1 MEFLQSA
8 NPVIYVVAVVIGTMF
23 FVPGS
28 ISMMVGGFLY
38 GFSWGFVWAAIGIA
52 VGAQAAFESGRWVAR
67 PWVSKKL
74 DASPRMRAIA
84 AALNNEAFL
93 IVFLSRLS
101 LPIPY
106 NLLNYL
112 YGATP
117 VRASTYGIATAL
129 GMLPAVALY
138 VYLGTVARDLEQI
151 VSGEA
156 TPSEL
161 GYWILAAG
169 TVAIIAVMW
178 VIHRT
183 AAKALNKH
191 IDEEVESTT

>member
-1 MEFLQSA
+1 MDFLQAA
-8 NPVIYVVAVVIGTMF
+8 NPAVYVIIVVIATML

-28 ISMMVGGFLY
+28 ISMMIGGFLY
-38 GFSWGFVWAAIGIA
+38 GFGWGFVWAAIGIA
-52 VGAQAAFESGRWVAR
+52 VGAQAAFESGRWLAR
-67 PWVSKKL
+67 PWVSRKL
-74 DASPRMRAIA
+74 DANPRMRSIA
-84 AALNNEAFL
+84 AALSKEAFL

-117 VRASTYGIATAL
+117 VRASTYGVATAT

-138 VYLGTVARDLEQI
+138 VYLGTVARDIEQI
-151 VSGEA
+151 LSGEA

-169 TVAIIAVMW
+169 TVAIIAAMW

-183 AAKALNKH
+183 AAKALKKH
-191 IDEEVESTT
+191 IDEEVEATT